1 MSRIKSVGFVRATS
15 RHIITNLNPRATAYV
30 PVGVRYSILPTQQ
43 SLDKAMYGGSK
54 KQSSKSKLPSQR
66 SLNKAMYSES
76 KKQKSKTKQ
85 SSKSKKP
92 KKVSD
97 KAKILSI
104 KKFYRAP

>member
-1 MSRIKSVGFVRATS
+1 MSRVKSVGFIRATS
-15 RHIITNLNPRATAYV
+15 QHIITNLNPRATEYV
-30 PVGVRYSILPTQQ
+30 PMGVRYSKLPSQK
-43 SLDKAMYGGSK
+43 SLNKAMYSSTK
-54 KQSSKSKLPSQR
+54 KQSSKSKLPSQK

-76 KKQKSKTKQ
+76 KKQRSKTKQ

-92 KKVSD
+92 KKLSD

>member
-1 MSRIKSVGFVRATS
+1 MSRIKSVGFIRATS
-15 RHIITNLNPRATAYV
+15 QHIITNLNPRATEYV
-30 PVGVRYSILPTQQ
+30 PVGVRYSKLPSQK
-43 SLDKAMYGGSK
+43 SLNRAMYSDT
-54 KQSSKSKLPSQR
+54 KQKNSKSKLPSQR

-92 KKVSD
+92 KKSSD

-104 KKFYRAP
+104 KKFFRTP